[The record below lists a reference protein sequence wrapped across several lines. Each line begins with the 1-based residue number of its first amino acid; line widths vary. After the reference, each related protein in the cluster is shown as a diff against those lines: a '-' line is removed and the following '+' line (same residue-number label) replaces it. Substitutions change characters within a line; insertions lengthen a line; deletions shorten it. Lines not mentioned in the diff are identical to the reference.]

1 MLNARSQLAYHMSRL
16 LSRLLGAIL
25 TLFITWSVVF
35 GAMRLAPGDPVLL
48 MLQGT
53 PISDA
58 AMDAAR
64 TKLGLDQPFVVQDL
78 TFLADAVRGD
88 FGDSFRSRQPVV
100 KLIGDEFPYTL
111 QLAIGGFVVGVL
123 LGGALGIAAGIWPNG
138 WIDMVCMTFALAG
151 LSLPSFWIG
160 MILIQIFATELGW
173 VPVLGSGLDALVL
186 PSITLGLFIAGGL
199 ARLVRN
205 SIIEVMAQD
214 YIRTAY
220 AKGLTAVRVITRH
233 AMRNAVIPPLT
244 LLGIQFALLIGGAV
258 VTETVFARPG
268 IGRLLVQAVLE
279 KDFPVVQGVVVLTTA
294 AYVLINLLIDIAYG
308 IIDPRMRAVIPAR
321 ISRLSVP
328 RVPWPGHACLLPFS
342 RWPHW
347 RLYLRPTTGMP
358 PASVGVWRR
367 CRRAIGSAAICSG
380 ATSSAA

>member
-1 MLNARSQLAYHMSRL
+1 MLCCIHMSRL

-64 TKLGLDQPFVVQDL
+64 TKLGLDQPFVVQYL

-308 IIDPRMRAVIPAR
+308 IIDPRMQA
-321 ISRLSVP
+321 
-328 RVPWPGHACLLPFS
+328 
-342 RWPHW
+342 
-347 RLYLRPTTGMP
+347 
-358 PASVGVWRR
+358 
-367 CRRAIGSAAICSG
+367 
-380 ATSSAA
+380 

>member
-1 MLNARSQLAYHMSRL
+1 MQRI

-25 TLFITWSVVF
+25 TLFITWTVVF

-58 AMDAAR
+58 AVQAAR
-64 TKLGLDQPFVVQDL
+64 AKLGLDRPFAVQYVS
-78 TFLADAVRGD
+78 FLADTLRGNL
-88 FGDSFRSRQPVV
+88 GDSFRSRQPVV
-100 KLIGDEFPYTL
+100 TLIADEFPFTL
-111 QLAIGGFVVGVL
+111 RLALGGLVVGLL
-123 LGGALGIAAGIWPNG
+123 LGGTLGVVAGIRPNG
-138 WIDMVCMTFALAG
+138 WVDTICMTLALAG

-160 MILIQIFATELGW
+160 MILIHVFATELGW
-173 VPVLGSGLDALVL
+173 LPVLGSRFNALIL
-186 PSITLGLFIAGGL
+186 PSIALGLFIAGGL
-199 ARLVRN
+199 ARLIRN

-220 AKGLTAVRVITRH
+220 AKGLTTVRVIAKH
-233 AMRNAVIPPLT
+233 AMRNAIIPPLT

-279 KDFPVVQGVVVLTTA
+279 KDLPVVQGVVALTTA

-308 IIDPRMRAVIPAR
+308 IIDPRVE
-321 ISRLSVP
+321 S
-328 RVPWPGHACLLPFS
+328 
-342 RWPHW
+342 
-347 RLYLRPTTGMP
+347 
-358 PASVGVWRR
+358 
-367 CRRAIGSAAICSG
+367 
-380 ATSSAA
+380 

>member
-1 MLNARSQLAYHMSRL
+1 MHRI

-25 TLFITWSVVF
+25 TLFITWTVVF

-58 AMDAAR
+58 AMAAAR
-64 TKLGLDQPFVVQDL
+64 AKLGLDRSFVVQYVS
-78 TFLADAVRGD
+78 FLADAVRGD
-88 FGDSFRSRQPVV
+88 FGDSFRNRQPVLT
-100 KLIGDEFPYTL
+100 LIAAEFPYTL
-111 QLAIGGFVVGVL
+111 QLACGGLVVGLL
-123 LGGALGIAAGIWPNG
+123 LGSGLGVVAGVRPNG
-138 WIDMVCMTFALAG
+138 WLDTICMTLALAG
-151 LSLPSFWIG
+151 LSLPSFWLG
-160 MILIQIFATELGW
+160 MILIQVFATQLGW
-173 VPVLGSGLDALVL
+173 VPVLGKGLDALIL
-186 PSITLGLFIAGGL
+186 PSIAVGLFIAGGL
-199 ARLVRN
+199 GRLVRN
-205 SIIEVMAQD
+205 SVIEVMAQD

-220 AKGLTAVRVITRH
+220 AKGLSAVRVIAKH

-308 IIDPRMRAVIPAR
+308 IIDPRVEA
-321 ISRLSVP
+321 
-328 RVPWPGHACLLPFS
+328 
-342 RWPHW
+342 
-347 RLYLRPTTGMP
+347 
-358 PASVGVWRR
+358 
-367 CRRAIGSAAICSG
+367 
-380 ATSSAA
+380 

>member
-1 MLNARSQLAYHMSRL
+1 MRMHRL
-16 LSRLLGAIL
+16 LPRALGAVL
-25 TLFITWSVVF
+25 TLLITWTVVF

-64 TKLGLDQPFVVQDL
+64 AKLGLDQPFLLQYAGFL
-78 TFLADAVRGD
+78 TKALRGD
-88 FGDSFRSRQPVV
+88 FGDSFRSRQPVTR
-100 KLIGDEFPYTL
+100 LIAAEFPHTL
-111 QLAIGGFVVGVL
+111 QLAIGGFLVGLL
-123 LGGALGIAAGIWPNG
+123 LGGVLGIIAGIRPNG
-138 WIDMVCMTFALAG
+138 WIDTVCMTLALAG

-160 MILIQIFATELGW
+160 MILIQVFATQLGW
-173 VPVLGSGLDALVL
+173 VPVLGSGFNALIL

-199 ARLVRN
+199 ARLIRN
-205 SIIEVMAQD
+205 SIIDVMAQD

-220 AKGLTAVRVITRH
+220 AKGLTATRVIAKH

-308 IIDPRMRAVIPAR
+308 IIDPRVEA
-321 ISRLSVP
+321 
-328 RVPWPGHACLLPFS
+328 
-342 RWPHW
+342 
-347 RLYLRPTTGMP
+347 
-358 PASVGVWRR
+358 
-367 CRRAIGSAAICSG
+367 
-380 ATSSAA
+380 